1 MMHHEG
7 TCGPVVVNGP
17 NPELERAAWE
27 STRMRIA
34 VVGSWKDREAEH
46 WRLTGSEG
54 EFGETCRLLGSEIV
68 RLGHSLIVAGE
79 LGLLGNPGRGGWYV
93 GRS

>member
-27 STRMRIA
+27 SNRMRIA
-34 VVGSWKDREAEH
+34 VVGSWKDKEAEH
-46 WRLTGSEG
+46 WGLTGSEN
-54 EFGETCRLLGSEIV
+54 EFGEACRVLGSEIV
-68 RLGHSLIVAGE
+68 RLGHSLIVAGAP
-79 LGLLGNPGRGGWYV
+79 GLPGNPGRCSWYG